1 MTQRPEQCF
10 PSQAQHNRAAL
21 LLGVSLLT
29 SWGSVCLCSHP
40 CTMYFVLP
48 GTIHWANMSLCA
60 VFLIQALLLGVT
72 LCPAPSLLT
81 IWSCDVP
88 AWGLAC

>member
-1 MTQRPEQCF
+1 MTHRPEQCF

-48 GTIHWANMSLCA
+48 GTIHWANVLVCC
-60 VFLIQALLLGVT
+60 I
-72 LCPAPSLLT
+72 PHP
-81 IWSCDVP
+81 
-88 AWGLAC
+88 GLAAWCNTVPSSFSPDHMEL